1 MHYPKEFEDQMKN
14 LLGDQWEAFADS
26 LNRPPFHALHFNP
39 LFKDRDDAIQTFC
52 LNRPHPVDHDGFY
65 FDKEQVRPGLH
76 PYHELGAY
84 YIQEPAAMSVIPLA
98 SNMLNQANLIIDL
111 CAAPG
116 GKTIQ
121 AATLAP
127 YAKIIACEIDK
138 KRAGILYENIERL
151 GLTNVMVVN
160 CPPEKLI
167 AQFQHCAD
175 VIIADMPCSGEGMFR
190 KDSFAIADWSP
201 AKVATCVNLQDKL
214 LQVADQLIKENGC
227 ILYSTCTYNR
237 EENEEILDKF
247 ISTYPYELKYF
258 KRFYPHEFDGE
269 GQTAALLQR
278 TVANPSQ
285 TPLCNQPTKPVKQ
298 TKLYL
303 DFCQQIGMKAMPEN
317 QIHLRGDH
325 LIYLPIDYP
334 DLGTI
339 PALLPG
345 IDLGI
350 LKKDRFEPSHQLA
363 KLHLESPDIQRVNYD
378 INDSEIRAYLRGESL
393 DISKKNVHHTGW
405 TLVTVNE
412 LTAGWGKISNG
423 ILKNHYPKG
432 LRKHL

>member
-1 MHYPKEFEDQMKN
+1 MNYPQQFEEQMKA
-14 LLGDQWEAFADS
+14 LLGDQWNSFAES
-26 LNRPPFHALHFNP
+26 LKQPPFHALHFNP
-39 LFKDRDDAIQTFC
+39 LFKQHNDVIQAFNLTRQHPLDRD
-52 LNRPHPVDHDGFY
+52 GYY
-65 FDKEQVRPGLH
+65 FDKEQYRPGIH

-98 SNMLNQANLIIDL
+98 SNVLSHAKVIIDL

-127 YAKIIACEIDK
+127 QAKIIACEIDK
-138 KRAGILYENIERL
+138 KRAGILYENVERL
-151 GLTNVMVVN
+151 GLTNIVVVN

-167 AQFQHCAD
+167 PLFQHTAD

-190 KDSFAIADWSP
+190 KESFAITDWSP
-201 AKVATCVNLQDKL
+201 AKVATCVQLQDNL
-214 LQVADQLIKENGC
+214 LKVADQLIKENGS

-237 EENEEILDKF
+237 DENEDILNKF
-247 ISTYPYELKYF
+247 ISSYPYHIQYF

-278 TVANPSQ
+278 TTANPSRNFI
-285 TPLCNQPTKPVKQ
+285 TNSTIKPIKQ

-303 DFCQQIGMKAMPEN
+303 DFCKSIGLNPVAEEM
-317 QIHLRGDH
+317 IHLRGDH
-325 LIYLPIDYP
+325 LVYLPNDYP
-334 DLGTI
+334 DLKTI

-350 LKKDRFEPSHQLA
+350 IKKDRFEPSHQMA
-363 KLHLESPDIQRVNYD
+363 KLHPKSVDFQQINCN
-378 INDSEIRAYLRGESL
+378 INDDEVRAYLRGESF

-405 TLVTVNE
+405 TLLMVNE
-412 LTAGWGKISNG
+412 LAVGWGKISNG
-423 ILKNHYPKG
+423 LFKNHYPKG
-432 LRKHL
+432 LRKNL